1 MDTPHPSPAPG
12 DERTHTLPKR
22 QKIFSVFLFAAMSVL
37 TYSWRVSKPLR
48 WLAGEIKTPPLSI
61 EARREMGFLL
71 RQLQEGENL
80 SLPHSRPMPSVGKAC
95 HELRVNDENKTWR
108 LFYFV
113 DSDAI
118 VILELLEKK
127 TQKTTSATILKCR
140 QRVKNY
146 EEAKRHLKKSNS

>member
-1 MDTPHPSPAPG
+1 
-12 DERTHTLPKR
+12 
-22 QKIFSVFLFAAMSVL
+22 MSNL
-37 TYSWRVSKPLR
+37 TYPLR